1 MTYHRPDHRRVLHSV
16 DFGWPAETITTAEAE
31 YDAQMRSRQPDDP
44 GIPVHA
50 VGDTEAR
57 DDFDRHA
64 LRGPVHVIRDD
75 DDAPMV
81 IAYLFGAIV
90 GLAIVVAAA
99 LAWGL

>member
-1 MTYHRPDHRRVLHSV
+1 MTYRHDH
-16 DFGWPAETITTAEAE
+16 P
-31 YDAQMRSRQPDDP
+31 RQPDDP

-50 VGDTEAR
+50 VGDNEAR

-64 LRGPVHVIRDD
+64 LRRPIYGMHDD
-75 DDAPMV
+75 DDAYVV
-81 IAYLFGAIV
+81 IAYVLGAIV